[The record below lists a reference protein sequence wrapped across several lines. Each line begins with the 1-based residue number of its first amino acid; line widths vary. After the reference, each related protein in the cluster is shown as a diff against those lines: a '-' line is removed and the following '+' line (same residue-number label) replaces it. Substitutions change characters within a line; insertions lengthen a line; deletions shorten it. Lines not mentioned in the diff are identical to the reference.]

1 MRTHLNTNNIVLV
14 VELLAVCYEIAQL
27 VAHFCLLFGVAGD
40 ICRLRLDLSLEILD
54 FVLQLLDDD
63 LGRNTKVS
71 KFQSSAMLSY
81 LFVSEHC
88 LVIR

>member
-1 MRTHLNTNNIVLV
+1 M
-14 VELLAVCYEIAQL
+14 
-27 VAHFCLLFGVAGD
+27 AGD
-40 ICRLRLDLSLEILD
+40 ICRLLLDLSLEILD

-63 LGRNTKVS
+63 LESYSKVS
-71 KFQSSAMLSY
+71 KSQSDAMLSY